1 MVLNNSTEINDVK
14 TSAVKMFELWL
25 SFKPKAKR
33 RDIIETL
40 PKPAIAEN
48 VFAEEYKIY

>member
-1 MVLNNSTEINDVK
+1 MVLNNNTEINDVK
-14 TSAVKMFELWL
+14 VSAVNMFELWL

-40 PKPAIAEN
+40 PKPAIGEN
-48 VFAEEYKIY
+48 VFAEKYKMY